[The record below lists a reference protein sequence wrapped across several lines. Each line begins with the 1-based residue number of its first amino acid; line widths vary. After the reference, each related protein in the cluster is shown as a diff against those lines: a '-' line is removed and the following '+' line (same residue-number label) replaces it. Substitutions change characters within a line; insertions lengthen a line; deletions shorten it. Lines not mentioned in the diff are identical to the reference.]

1 MEPVLLSAALG
12 GGAKALQGGDMGDI
26 LKGAVLGGITGGV
39 ADKLLFAGQA
49 AAPIT
54 EAVASQA
61 AIPSVGLESIG
72 AGIPSVA
79 EGAVATPINLGG
91 EITRSLLPDPTQ
103 GAATRALFA
112 SPSDVAPSLYDSRI
126 SDLLSQ
132 ASADF
137 SAAAPDGIA
146 ALAPQAAAPAVAPQA
161 ANAGISS
168 LQPRPISLM
177 DQAVQNP
184 NLRFNTPSLASTPA
198 KQGLAEMWEKLP
210 LSKKVLYGGTGAL
223 TLSSMMGGRN
233 KVPGQAPYTG
243 PLSKFRFDPDTYQAA
258 TLPSRMARGGIADL
272 GSYSDGGR
280 LLKGPG
286 DGMSDH
292 IPATIA
298 NKRPARL
305 ADGEFVIP
313 ADVVSHLGNG
323 STDAGA
329 KQLYAMMDRV
339 RKARTGN
346 PKQGKQIRPQKL
358 MVA

>member
-112 SPSDVAPSLYDSRI
+112 NPSDVAPSLYNSQLDRLI
-126 SDLLSQ
+126 SQ
-132 ASADF
+132 ASPDL
-137 SAAAPDGIA
+137 SAAMPESVS
-146 ALAPQAAAPAVAPQA
+146 ALSPQAAPSGMQRLLNADPSSLYGAPAQA
-161 ANAGISS
+161 AAKAPAFGQVYSGTG
-168 LQPRPISLM
+168 P
-177 DQAVQNP
+177 A
-184 NLRFNTPSLASTPA
+184 A
-198 KQGLAEMWEKLP
+198 KQGLAEMWKNLP
-210 LSKKVLYGGTGAL
+210 LEKQLLYGGAGGLGLMAL
-223 TLSSMMGGRN
+223 MGGRN
-233 KVPGQAPYTG
+233 QVPAQAPYTG
-243 PLSKFRFDPDTYQAA
+243 PLSRFRFNPDTYQAA
-258 TLPSRMARGGIADL
+258 VIPTRMARGGIADL

-292 IPATIA
+292 IPATIS

-339 RKARTGN
+339 RKARTGR
-346 PKQGKQIRPQKL
+346 KAQGRQIRPQKL